1 MIQPPENWHKI
12 QNDAERLE
20 VCKKYKLVA
29 KTKDELKEFF
39 YKGLYTESP
48 TACQVVGYYDNLLVI
63 EVNGELHSI
72 HPDYLLQM
80 QKKDFEV
87 TSV

>member
-12 QNDAERLE
+12 QNDEERLD
-20 VCKKYKLVA
+20 VCKKYKLIA
-29 KTKDELKEFF
+29 KTKNELKEFF
-39 YKGLYTESP
+39 YKGLYTEFP
-48 TACQVVGYYDNLLVI
+48 TICQVVGYSDNLLVI

-87 TSV
+87 DSV